1 MSVTHPD
8 WRADLAA
15 SRDLNSNERQAFERI
30 CSWFENWR
38 LRAGISAGE
47 VAARAFWKDQVMV
60 KPREHWQL
68 DQWAEAMRWF
78 LGWLSACRARGGS
91 GKTLPERLK
100 EAVYSTGGRRGLALS
115 TRKTYAGW
123 VMRFGVWAGTANKVM
138 DEGACREWLGWL
150 VTETKV
156 SFATQK
162 QALNAM
168 VFFYRDVC
176 GKDKVNLEVK
186 MRKRQRRMPVVL
198 SKEELFRLLEKIEP
212 VYQVPARLQYGSG
225 LRLQELVSLRVKD
238 LDLGRGLLTIRAGK
252 GDKDRVTMIAESLH
266 PLLADQL
273 AHARH
278 LWELDRENE
287 RPGVMMPNA
296 LGRKIPGAA
305 KSWEWMWLFPA
316 KALSRD
322 PQSGIERRHHLHPQV
337 YGAAIKR
344 AVKKT
349 GISKAITSHSLRHS
363 FATHLLEAGT
373 DIRTLQEL
381 LGHEDVK
388 TTEIDAHSAQV
399 GNSRGVRS
407 PLDLK

>member
-1 MSVTHPD
+1 MGG
-8 WRADLAA
+8 
-15 SRDLNSNERQAFERI
+15 SNEMVF
-30 CSWFENWR
+30 R
-38 LRAGISAGE
+38 LAISLPCQSAVPEE
-47 VAARAFWKDQVMV
+47 VQGRLY
-60 KPREHWQL
+60 RN
-68 DQWAEAMRWF
+68 
-78 LGWLSACRARGGS
+78 
-91 GKTLPERLK
+91 RLK

-287 RPGVMMPNA
+287 RP
-296 LGRKIPGAA
+296 
-305 KSWEWMWLFPA
+305 
-316 KALSRD
+316 
-322 PQSGIERRHHLHPQV
+322 
-337 YGAAIKR
+337 R
-344 AVKKT
+344 A
-349 GISKAITSHSLRHS
+349 
-363 FATHLLEAGT
+363 
-373 DIRTLQEL
+373 
-381 LGHEDVK
+381 
-388 TTEIDAHSAQV
+388 
-399 GNSRGVRS
+399 
-407 PLDLK
+407 